1 MGQDPGAASPAAHD
15 HPPHLA
21 HHFESPQQQ
30 LEATK
35 LGMWLF
41 LASEILL
48 FGGLFCAYSV
58 YRANHPEIFCYADR
72 YLDRTLGGINTFVLI
87 CSSLTMAWAVRCAQI
102 DKRRGLILCLGLT
115 LLFGCGFLSIK
126 YVEYQQ
132 KWKHGLLWGRRF
144 HPLEPPPG
152 TTPADD
158 ATSGNHPESPAGV
171 TESPQPPPSTR
182 PAPSTTTT
190 QAAGAESEAPTLP
203 PGEERSAVAPAA
215 AGPAGLVIEP
225 LPEGDLDHHQS
236 MNRPKNV
243 HIFFGIYFLMTGL
256 HALHVIA
263 GMSVIAWLLV
273 RSVLGHFGSQY
284 FTPVDLGGLYWHL
297 VDLIWIYLFPLLYL
311 IH

>member
-1 MGQDPGAASPAAHD
+1 MGQDLGTNSPAAHD

-21 HHFESPQQQ
+21 HHFETPQQQ

-58 YRANHPEIFCYADR
+58 YRANHPEIFIYADR
-72 YLDRTLGGINTFVLI
+72 YLDRRLGGINTFVLI
-87 CSSLTMAWAVRCAQI
+87 CSSLTMAWGVRCAQI
-102 DKRRGLILCLGLT
+102 DKRRGLTVCLALT
-115 LLFGCGFLSIK
+115 LLFGCCFLSIK
-126 YVEYQQ
+126 YVEYHQ

-144 HPLEPPPG
+144 HPVEHPPEH
-152 TTPADD
+152 TPAKE
-158 ATSGNHPESPAGV
+158 ATSGNHPETPAGAPA
-171 TESPQPPPSTR
+171 SPPGPQPHNAAPP
-182 PAPSTTTT
+182 TTTT
-190 QAAGAESEAPTLP
+190 KAAGTESEPPTLP
-203 PGEERSAVAPAA
+203 PGEERSAVAPSA

-225 LPEGDLDHHQS
+225 LPKGDLDHH
-236 MNRPKNV
+236 RPTDRPRNV

-263 GMSVIAWLLV
+263 GMSVIGWLLV
-273 RSVLGHFGSQY
+273 RSVLGHFGSHY